1 MPGLGSRTAHSC
13 TLGDRGISQ
22 FGTDR
27 QSCPPI
33 HFGHENFLVGLR
45 RKSLVVGPALGFLVG
60 FEVPLVVGA
69 VGAIVVG
76 VIAVVAAV
84 VVVDRSCSHC
94 RHTGQ
99 QAFFVAA
106 AVVAVVG

>member
-1 MPGLGSRTAHSC
+1 MPGLGSRIAHSC
-13 TLGDRGISQ
+13 TPGDRGISQ

-45 RKSLVVGPALGFLVG
+45 RRSPVVGPALGFLVG
-60 FEVPLVVGA
+60 FEVPLV
-69 VGAIVVG
+69 GAIVVVG
-76 VIAVVAAV
+76 VIAVVAVV

-106 AVVAVVG
+106 AVVVVVG